1 MNKRNMSLN
10 ASTREEGRL
19 TITREEGTIAAPSQ
33 EDPDM
38 QWITDVNPEQPIVD
52 DENYVERP
60 ADEFDNEILLWK
72 FEKLQELMKELPMDK
87 IVDGG
92 FTIRQWHGWELI
104 ESEGYASIHRV
115 ETDAPHDISWSATF
129 MGDKVYLNG
138 IYENEFFH
146 LNPYILL

>member
-10 ASTREEGRL
+10 ASTREEDRL
-19 TITREEGTIAAPSQ
+19 TDTREEGTMTAPSQ
-33 EDPDM
+33 EDTDM

-52 DENYVERP
+52 DENYEERL

-72 FEKLQELMKELPMDK
+72 FEKLQELMKELPMDEV
-87 IVDGG
+87 VDGD

-104 ESEGYASIHRV
+104 ESEGYVSIHRV
-115 ETDAPHDISWSATF
+115 ETDTPHDIAWSATF

>member
-1 MNKRNMSLN
+1 MSLI
-10 ASTREEGRL
+10 ASSREEVHL
-19 TITREEGTIAAPSQ
+19 IIDLEEGTITAPSQ
-33 EDPDM
+33 EDTDM

-72 FEKLQELMKELPMDK
+72 FEKLQELMHELPMDEV
-87 IVDGG
+87 VDGD

-115 ETDAPHDISWSATF
+115 ESESLHDIRWSATF

-146 LNPYILL
+146 LNPNIIL

>member
-1 MNKRNMSLN
+1 MSLN
-10 ASTREEGRL
+10 ASIREEVHL
-19 TITREEGTIAAPSQ
+19 TIDLEEGTITVPSQ
-33 EDPDM
+33 EDTDM

-52 DENYVERP
+52 DENYDGRP

-72 FEKLQELMKELPMDK
+72 FEKLQELMKELPMNE
-87 IVDGG
+87 IVDGD
-92 FTIRQWHGWELI
+92 FMIRQWHGWEMI

-115 ETDAPHDISWSATF
+115 ETDSPHEIAWSATF

>member
-19 TITREEGTIAAPSQ
+19 TIAQGEGTMAAPSQ
-33 EDPDM
+33 EDTDM

-52 DENYVERP
+52 DENYEERP

-72 FEKLQELMKELPMDK
+72 FEKLQELMKELPMDE

>member
-1 MNKRNMSLN
+1 MSFN
-10 ASTREEGRL
+10 VSTREEVHL
-19 TITREEGTIAAPSQ
+19 TIDLEGGTITVPSQ
-33 EDPDM
+33 EDTDM

-52 DENYVERP
+52 DENYEERP

-72 FEKLQELMKELPMDK
+72 FEKLQELMKELPMNE
-87 IVDGG
+87 IVEGD
-92 FTIRQWHGWELI
+92 FTIRQWHGWEMI
-104 ESEGYASIHRV
+104 ESEGYTSIQRV
-115 ETDAPHDISWSATF
+115 ETDPPHEIAWSATF

>member
-10 ASTREEGRL
+10 ASTREEDRL
-19 TITREEGTIAAPSQ
+19 TDTREEGTMTAPSQ
-33 EDPDM
+33 EDTDM

-52 DENYVERP
+52 DENYEERL

-72 FEKLQELMKELPMDK
+72 FEKLQELMKELPMDEV
-87 IVDGG
+87 VDGD

-104 ESEGYASIHRV
+104 ESEGYVSIHRV
-115 ETDAPHDISWSATF
+115 ETDTPHDIAWSATF

-138 IYENEFFH
+138 IYENEFFP

>member
-19 TITREEGTIAAPSQ
+19 TDTQGEGTMSAPSQ
-33 EDPDM
+33 EDTDM
-38 QWITDVNPEQPIVD
+38 QWIADVNPEQPIVD
-52 DENYVERP
+52 DENYEERQ

-72 FEKLQELMKELPMDK
+72 FEKLQELMKELPMDE

-115 ETDAPHDISWSATF
+115 ETDAPHDIAWSATF

>member
-10 ASTREEGRL
+10 VSTREEGRL
-19 TITREEGTIAAPSQ
+19 TIAQGEGTMSAPSQ
-33 EDPDM
+33 EDTDM

-72 FEKLQELMKELPMDK
+72 FEKLQELMKELPMDE
-87 IVDGG
+87 IVDGD

-115 ETDAPHDISWSATF
+115 ETDAPHDIAWSATF

>member
-33 EDPDM
+33 EDTDM

-52 DENYVERP
+52 DENYEERP

-72 FEKLQELMKELPMDK
+72 FEKLQELMKELPMDE

-115 ETDAPHDISWSATF
+115 ETDAPHDIAWSATF